1 MKKFEILL
9 INYEQAEKD
18 ILQKVRDLDLDV
30 KDIAKKIDAT
40 VSTTYS
46 KLNGRSAIL
55 HHENLILAD
64 IIKFENKPLTNYE
77 EYLTNLSSF
86 IEENK
91 IFKQVYFLS
100 IIQKDNI
107 GIKKRFKNPL
117 LWKPEEVRAILI
129 QLKKDLK
136 QTPFEEIIVD

>member
-1 MKKFEILL
+1 MKKFENLL
-9 INYEQAEKD
+9 FKYEQTEKE
-18 ILQKVRDLDLDV
+18 ILQKVRELDLDA
-30 KDIAKKIDAT
+30 KDIAIKIDAT

-55 HHENLILAD
+55 HHEKLILAD
-64 IIKFENKPLTNYE
+64 IIKIDKKPLTDYE
-77 EYLTNLSSF
+77 EFLTNLSKF

-91 IFKQVYFLS
+91 IFKQAYFLA

-107 GIKKRFKNPL
+107 GIKKRFKNPI
-117 LWKPEEVRAILI
+117 LWKVEEVRAMLI

-136 QTPFEEIIVD
+136 ETPFEEIIAD